1 MILSGKK
8 FGEEGFFFFFNMI
21 PFFQLYKQK
30 KPKQHLIKTKREK
43 KNIQTTCFVG

>member
-1 MILSGKK
+1 VRPNLSQ
-8 FGEEGFFFFFNMI
+8 FNMI

-43 KNIQTTCFVG
+43 KKIYKQLVFFFFG